1 MIPREQ
7 FEKMAVLAL
16 VAILLL
22 AVFSIQAFATDMD
35 DGLEK
40 DTSYHDSGILP
51 GYPGGSFPEDVAAI
65 RRDLEILLY
74 FVVPASAAI
83 LFVYL
88 LGRWFYST
96 FVASVL

>member
-40 DTSYHDSGILP
+40 DTSYHSGILP

-74 FVVPASAAI
+74 FVVPASAAL

-96 FVASVL
+96 FISSVL

>member
-1 MIPREQ
+1 MIPRDQ

-35 DGLEK
+35 DSFEE

-74 FVVPASAAI
+74 FVVPASAAL

-96 FVASVL
+96 FISSVL